1 MQDSWLQYQL
11 DKHYRK
17 DRESQ
22 ATKARRVR
30 RLRRKKLAPNTVKLS
45 APKTDTP
52 LPANTL
58 RKRYGIS

>member
-1 MQDSWLQYQL
+1 MHNLSLQYQL

-17 DRESQ
+17 DRESE

-30 RLRRKKLAPNTVKLS
+30 KLQRNKLAPNMVKLRP
-45 APKTDTP
+45 PKTDTP
-52 LPANTL
+52 LPTNTL